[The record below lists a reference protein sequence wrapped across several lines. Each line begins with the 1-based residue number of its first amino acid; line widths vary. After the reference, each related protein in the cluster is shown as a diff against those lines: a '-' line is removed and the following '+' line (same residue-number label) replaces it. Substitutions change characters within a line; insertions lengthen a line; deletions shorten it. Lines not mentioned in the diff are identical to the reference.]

1 MREWTKERKETS
13 DLKINYNPH
22 HHHRQYFWSVFS
34 WLGLSKDVSASCFEK
49 NRVLNAISFRISF
62 KAFHMA
68 EIFQRRTSFLAPA
81 RIIKF
86 LLLSPPI
93 NLSVSWGWR
102 CSGPVNIF
110 LGVKPDNCKYLL
122 QAGSKR
128 QYHNNNCHLSWR
140 VIDSM
145 MFPYRRLSLMAFQHI
160 TSGQLGNTRQWW
172 A

>member
-1 MREWTKERKETS
+1 M
-13 DLKINYNPH
+13 
-22 HHHRQYFWSVFS
+22 
-34 WLGLSKDVSASCFEK
+34 SASCFEK

-145 MFPYRRLSLMAFQHI
+145 MFPYRRLSLMASQHI
-160 TSGQLGNTRQWW
+160 ITGQLGNLRLWW
-172 A
+172 AQYWVESWQANTQPRTGQSPVSQSSAVNTKHSNHPLC